1 MPVYEFH
8 FHFNT
13 DDIDICI
20 YEKLST
26 LNYFSMELLLSP
38 GAFLQRNLIKQSSR
52 FPFYYVIH

>member
-26 LNYFSMELLLSP
+26 LNYFSMGLLLSP
-38 GAFLQRNLIKQSSR
+38 GAFLQRNLIK
-52 FPFYYVIH
+52 